1 MYKKTLFIFRRDL
14 RIEDNIGLIEAL
26 QNSKEV
32 IPCFIYDENIIKKLK
47 DSKFRWSFLNESLV
61 DLDNQ
66 LKKKGTS
73 LQILEGKPEKIL
85 DSMIKKHNLNAV
97 FLNTDFT
104 NYAQRRDE
112 KIFQICKKNKIS
124 FHSTLDFLLHNPNE
138 IKTNEGSPYTIYSFF
153 YKKAR
158 QFPIKKI
165 IKNIQKN
172 YSKEI
177 ISDNKIKKS
186 EIRNDEIIGG
196 RKEALKILKNL
207 DKFRDYDKVR
217 DFPGLNQTTMLS
229 AHNKFGTVSVREV
242 HKEIKEVLGLDHT
255 IMGEIYWR
263 EFFSH
268 ILFHFPYAQKTTFR
282 KKFQKIPWSKS
293 KESFK
298 KWSEGNTGFPIV
310 DAGMRQLNQTGFM
323 HNRVRMVVAS
333 FLTKDLHMDW
343 RLGEKYFEEKLIDH
357 DPAVNSGNWQWAAS
371 TGCDSVPYFR
381 IFNPWRQQERF
392 DLNCDYIKK
401 WVPELE
407 KLEPKIIHNLLEKF
421 PEDLEY
427 PKPMLI
433 HKIEAEKTKLIFKSQ
448 K

>member
-14 RIEDNIGLIEAL
+14 RIEDNIGLIESL
-26 QNSKEV
+26 QNSEEV

-47 DSKFRWSFLNESLV
+47 DSKFRWNFLNESLV
-61 DLDNQ
+61 DLDNE

-73 LQILEGKPEKIL
+73 LQILEGKPEKII
-85 DSMIKKHNLNAV
+85 DNMIKKYNLNAI

-172 YSKEI
+172 YSNEV
-177 ISDNKIKKS
+177 ISDNEIKKS
-186 EIRNDEIIGG
+186 EIKNNKIIGG
-196 RKEALKILKNL
+196 RKEALKILKDL

-229 AHNKFGTVSVREV
+229 AHNKFGTISVREV
-242 HKEIKEVLGLDHT
+242 HKEIKEVLGSNHT

-298 KWSEGNTGFPIV
+298 KWSEGETGFPIV

-343 RLGEKYFEEKLIDH
+343 KLGEKYFEEKLIDH

-401 WVPELE
+401 WIPELE
-407 KLEPKIIHNLLEKF
+407 KVEPKIIHKLWEKF